1 MAHLQLVISE
11 AQILGLFLS
20 SVFWGIYLVTFFPC
34 MRHLLWDAQGN
45 FRSVKSINWTML
57 IFALLLAFFATFD
70 VALSLM
76 HAIEAFI
83 LYTGPGGS
91 EERYTRLTD
100 WVNIMKTVNVFVG
113 KQISD
118 GILVYRCWIVTNKSY
133 FLLILPVMLWLG
145 DLAMTIFITFLEAT
159 AGNTHELLT
168 GGEST
173 ITAVIT
179 SAWSMSIA
187 NNIMTTAMI
196 VWFIRR
202 VDKHNAMYVVQTSNH
217 NHTIGSENHKRFKR
231 KTTKLQN
238 VIRIVVESGLMY
250 TVTAVIAFITFVT
263 GNNSFYATTDVE
275 LQVLAIAYNLII
287 IRVSSRPSED
297 YDIRSAVA
305 ATIPLHDMTVST
317 NKKPGTTTEPQ
328 QIMVQYE
335 VDVDYDEDTE
345 AHRYKNRSSQE
356 HAA

>member
-1 MAHLQLVISE
+1 MARLQLVISE

-20 SVFWGIYLVTFFPC
+20 SIFWGIYLVTFFPC
-34 MRHLLWDAQGN
+34 VRYLVWDKKGDL
-45 FRSVKSINWTML
+45 RSVKAINWTML
-57 IFALLLAFFATFD
+57 LFALLLAFFATFD

-91 EERYTRLTD
+91 EERYTGLTD

-118 GILVYRCWIVTNKSY
+118 GALVYRCWIVTNKNY
-133 FLLILPVMLWLG
+133 LLLILPALLWLG
-145 DLAMTIFITFLEAT
+145 DLAMTVFITVLEAT
-159 AGNTHELLT
+159 AGSTHELLT
-168 GGEST
+168 GGEAR

-187 NNIMTTAMI
+187 NNIMTTGLI

-202 VDKHNAMYVVQTSNH
+202 VDRHNALYAMQTSSLN
-217 NHTIGSENHKRFKR
+217 NSSGNRRLFRRKRTR
-231 KTTKLQN
+231 LQN
-238 VIRIVVESGLMY
+238 VIRIMIESGLMY
-250 TVTAVIAFITFVT
+250 TVTAIIAFITFVT

-287 IRVSSRPSED
+287 IRVSSRPPED
-297 YDIRSAVA
+297 YSMKSTVA
-305 ATIPLHDMTVST
+305 TATIPLHNMNST
-317 NKKPGTTTEPQ
+317 IEGTAASDTSK
-328 QIMVQYE
+328 IMVRRE
-335 VDVDYDEDTE
+335 VDVDYGVGTE
-345 AHRYKNRSSQE
+345 TLEYKHGSSQGT
-356 HAA
+356 AV

>member
-1 MAHLQLVISE
+1 MAHLQIVISE

-34 MRHLLWDAQGN
+34 MRHLIWDRKFN
-45 FRSVKSINWTML
+45 LRSPKSINWTML
-57 IFALLLAFFATFD
+57 VFALLLAFFATFD

-76 HAIEAFI
+76 HSIEAFI
-83 LYTGPGGS
+83 LYTGSGGS

-100 WVNIMKTVNVFVG
+100 WVNILKTVNVFVG

-118 GILVYRCWIVTNKSY
+118 GILVYRCWIVTSKSH

-145 DLAMTIFITFLEAT
+145 DLAMTIYITFLEAT

-187 NNIMTTAMI
+187 NNIITTGSMI
-196 VWFIRR
+196 VWFIRK
-202 VDKHNAMYVVQTSNH
+202 VDRHNAMYAVQASN
-217 NHTIGSENHKRFKR
+217 NSAPDSLKLFRRKR
-231 KTTKLQN
+231 TKLQN
-238 VIRIVVESGLMY
+238 VIRIITESGLMY
-250 TVTAVIAFITFVT
+250 TVTAIIAFITFVT

-287 IRVSSRPSED
+287 IRVSSRPPED
-297 YDIRSAVA
+297 YSMKSTVT
-305 ATIPLHDMTVST
+305 ATIPLHGMNSST
-317 NKKPGTTTEPQ
+317 TKRTANSDGQ
-328 QIMVQYE
+328 HVMVHCE
-335 VDVDYDEDTE
+335 VDVDYGSNIETLG
-345 AHRYKNRSSQE
+345 YKNGGSQSPD
-356 HAA
+356 A